1 MIMNGGGR
9 IVARVPVVRS
19 RYSWTKQLLETV
31 LSQTSTA
38 FREVV
43 LIEYPRRGC
52 WAVGFITGEPV
63 GEVQRLTEATV
74 YNVFLPATTNPTT
87 GFLLFLPKEEVHHPD
102 LTIEE
107 RTHTAT
113 PGGLTEPEP
122 PD

>member
-52 WAVGFITGEPV
+52 WAVGFITGETV

-74 YNVFLPATTNPTT
+74 YRSEEHTSELQSLMRISYAVFCLKKKKQKSANR
-87 GFLLFLPKEEVHHPD
+87 K
-102 LTIEE
+102 
-107 RTHTAT
+107 RTHLNT
-113 PGGLTEPEP
+113 GNYRS
-122 PD
+122 D